1 MRQERAPSLRGTLYN
16 MPPENYTVRHA
27 GPDDLLAVVRLI
39 ELAPDL
45 DADQVSQVQRTTWD
59 RMMHTRD
66 LTVYLTVCDGEPVG
80 YTASL
85 QMPHL
90 TYDCRPTV
98 FIESMHVLEAHRRR
112 GIARRMVGQVLADAR
127 AAGCHKVQL
136 LTHKRHAADGG
147 HDFYRS
153 LGFIPEAEGLRLY
166 LE

>member
-1 MRQERAPSLRGTLYN
+1 MAPELYI
-16 MPPENYTVRHA
+16 VRPA
-27 GPDDLLAVVRLI
+27 VADDLLAAVRLI
-39 ELAPDL
+39 GGTPDL
-45 DADQVSQVQRTTWD
+45 GDDQVSNDQRETWR
-59 RMMHTRD
+59 RMMRTD
-66 LTVYLTVCDGEPVG
+66 GLALYLADRDGESVG

-98 FIESMHVLEAHRRR
+98 FIESMHVLQAHRRR
-112 GIARRMVGQVLADAR
+112 GVARRLVERVLSDAR

-136 LTHKRHAADGG
+136 LTHKRHATDGA

-153 LGFIPEAEGLRLY
+153 LGFVAEAEGFRLY

>member
-1 MRQERAPSLRGTLYN
+1 
-16 MPPENYTVRHA
+16 MPPELYIVRPA
-27 GPDDLLAVVRLI
+27 VPDDLLAAVRLI
-39 ELAPDL
+39 GGTPDL
-45 DADQVSQVQRTTWD
+45 GDDQVSNDQRETWR
-59 RMMHTRD
+59 RMMRTD
-66 LTVYLTVCDGEPVG
+66 GLALYLADRDGESVG

-98 FIESMHVLEAHRRR
+98 FIESMHVLQAHRRR
-112 GIARRMVGQVLADAR
+112 GVARRLVERVLSDAR

-136 LTHKRHAADGG
+136 LTHKRHATDGA

-153 LGFIPEAEGLRLY
+153 LGFVAEAEGFRLY

>member
-1 MRQERAPSLRGTLYN
+1 MAPELYI
-16 MPPENYTVRHA
+16 VRPA
-27 GPDDLLAVVRLI
+27 VPGDLLAAVRLI
-39 ELAPDL
+39 GGTPDL
-45 DADQVSQVQRTTWD
+45 GDDQVSNDQRETWR
-59 RMMHTRD
+59 RMMRTD
-66 LTVYLTVCDGEPVG
+66 GLALYLADRDGESVG

-98 FIESMHVLEAHRRR
+98 FIESMHVLQAHRRR
-112 GIARRMVGQVLADAR
+112 GVARRLVERVLSDAR

-136 LTHKRHAADGG
+136 LTHKRHATDGA

-153 LGFIPEAEGLRLY
+153 LGFVAEAEGFRLY